1 MSNLPLIFAAA
12 AVLAAC
18 LGSIAVWAPRQVT
31 TKLAAVVLA
40 GLFLPVAYAGIS
52 DLLSRPKPV
61 GLEWWLARADE
72 ATVLGSLHEEGR
84 QIFLWLSLDGVEEP
98 RAYALPW
105 SRELAQQ
112 LQDAEQQA
120 EEQKTGV
127 RMRLPFEPSLDDR
140 EPRFYAMPQPAM
152 PEKPGAPPPAQRF
165 ERPEADA

>member
-1 MSNLPLIFAAA
+1 MSTLPVIFAAA

-18 LGSIAVWAPRQVT
+18 LGSIAVWAPRRLP
-31 TKLAAVVLA
+31 TKLAAVVVA

-61 GLEWWLARADE
+61 KLEWWLARAGE
-72 ATVLGSLHEEGR
+72 ATVVGSLPEEGR
-84 QIFLWLSLDGVEEP
+84 QIFLWLRLEGIDEP

-120 EEQKTGV
+120 AEQQTGV
-127 RMRLPFEPSLDDR
+127 RMRLPFEPSLDDA
-140 EPRFYAMPQPAM
+140 EPKFYAMPQPAM
-152 PEKPGAPPPAQRF
+152 PDKPGAPPPAQRF
-165 ERPEADA
+165 DRPEADA